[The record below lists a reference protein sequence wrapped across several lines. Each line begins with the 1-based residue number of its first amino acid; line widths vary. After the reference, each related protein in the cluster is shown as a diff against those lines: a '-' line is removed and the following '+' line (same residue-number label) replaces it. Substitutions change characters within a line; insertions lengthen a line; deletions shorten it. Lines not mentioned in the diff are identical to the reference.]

1 MFNSLKNFTK
11 KARFKMLNKLS
22 KSFISLPSEDKWF
35 FSWIA
40 NIMLAII
47 TIIIFCVTGSDSI
60 LMVTALNCIM
70 IPVSIAMSFISIDNK
85 YN

>member
-1 MFNSLKNFTK
+1 
-11 KARFKMLNKLS
+11 MLNKLS

-35 FSWIA
+35 FSWVA
-40 NIMLAII
+40 NIILAIV
-47 TIIIFCVTGSDSI
+47 TIVIFCFTGSESI

>member
-1 MFNSLKNFTK
+1 MLNILKNFTQ

-35 FSWIA
+35 FSWVA
-40 NIMLAII
+40 NIILAII
-47 TIIIFCVTGSDSI
+47 TIVIFCFTGSESI